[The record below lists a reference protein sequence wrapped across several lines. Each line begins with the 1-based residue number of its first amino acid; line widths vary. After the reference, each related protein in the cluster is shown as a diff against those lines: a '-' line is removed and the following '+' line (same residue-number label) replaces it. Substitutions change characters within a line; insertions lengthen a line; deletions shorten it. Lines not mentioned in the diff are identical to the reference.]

1 MLFRHTVPIYNA
13 TIEPAS
19 FSISVS
25 LLLIGYGLT
34 P

>member
-1 MLFRHTVPIYNA
+1 MFFRHTVPIYNV
-13 TIEPAS
+13 TIKSAS